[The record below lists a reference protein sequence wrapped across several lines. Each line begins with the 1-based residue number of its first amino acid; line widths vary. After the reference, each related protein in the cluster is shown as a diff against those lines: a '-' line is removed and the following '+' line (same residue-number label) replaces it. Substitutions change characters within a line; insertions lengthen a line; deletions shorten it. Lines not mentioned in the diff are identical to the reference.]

1 MSTHEEHFDL
11 GSHAVIIAHV
21 VGSEAEELVAINLS
35 KMSVVDGYETHL
47 G

>member
-1 MSTHEEHFDL
+1 MSVHEEHFGL
-11 GSHAVIIAHV
+11 GSHAAVIACV

>member
-1 MSTHEEHFDL
+1 MSACEERFDL
-11 GSHAVIIAHV
+11 GSHAVVIACV